1 MCPSTWKFDFTNPSL
16 TTDYTSPS
24 QSSQAALMVAELVP
38 TAKMFK
44 KYFFLFRQVSKK
56 YFQVMKKKHKIFL
69 IKI

>member
-24 QSSQAALMVAELVP
+24 QSSQAALMVVELVP

-44 KYFFLFRQVSKK
+44 KIFFFIQTSLQ
-56 YFQVMKKKHKIFL
+56 KIFSRNE
-69 IKI
+69 KKA